1 MLLPRRCNGGT
12 KQQLQTYKCR
22 IASFYGGSSGF
33 AKFATYLAVQFSLSK
48 AMEVPLIDRALTM
61 PRLRIAVALLLA
73 SLVALHAQMYKP
85 LSFTEYTLPNGLHVI
100 FRQDRT
106 APVVTTVLWYRVG
119 SRYEAPGRTGF
130 AHFFEHLMFEG
141 TDSLQRGEI
150 SKLIQQAG
158 GELNAFT
165 SFDQTVYHM
174 RVPSNA
180 LPLALWIESQRMRGL
195 KIDTIGVETQR
206 GVVKEER
213 KMRYEN
219 SPYGVWNIRM
229 FERLF
234 AQSPYS
240 WTPIG
245 ASQHIDS
252 AAIAEFR
259 QFYDTYYVP
268 NNAVLVISGDFS
280 ETEARK
286 LVDLYFGFQP
296 PGPPPRRD
304 SLQIPPLR
312 GEIRDTIFDPKAQ
325 LPAVFIGYR
334 TVPEGHTDSYAL
346 QMLMDILANGESS
359 RMYRALVDRAQVAVQ
374 SSVFPYE
381 LEKVGAA
388 IMVGVA
394 APGRSIDTVEH
405 MMYAVIDSVIA
416 HGVTEAEFA
425 KARNIA
431 ESRFIADK
439 KGTYPTALALAR
451 AYAFFEN
458 TELVN
463 TEMQRFY
470 SVRREDLQRVAKKYF
485 GTPNRVVLTFIP
497 SQAKEGN

>member
-1 MLLPRRCNGGT
+1 MQEEKTVSPFERKL
-12 KQQLQTYKCR
+12 
-22 IASFYGGSSGF
+22 FMHV
-33 AKFATYLAVQFSLSK
+33 VQ
-48 AMEVPLIDRALTM
+48 RAALVF
-61 PRLRIAVALLLA
+61 VAAA
-73 SLVALHAQMYKP
+73 SLVTASAQIYKP

-100 FRQDRT
+100 LRHDPT
-106 APVVTTVLWYRVG
+106 APVVTVVVWYMVG
-119 SRYEAPGRTGF
+119 SRNEDPKRTGF

-141 TDSLQRGEI
+141 TDSIGRGEV
-150 SKLIQQAG
+150 SKLVQQAG

-180 LPLALWIESQRMRGL
+180 LPLALWIESQRMRRL

-219 SPYGVWNIRM
+219 SPYGIWNIRM
-229 FERLF
+229 FEYLF
-234 AQSPYS
+234 AGSPYS

-252 AAIAEFR
+252 AAIAEFK

-268 NNAVLVISGDFS
+268 NNAILVISGDFDEP
-280 ETEARK
+280 ETRRM
-286 LVDLYFGFQP
+286 VDAYFGFQP
-296 PGPPPRRD
+296 PGPMVPKD
-304 SLQIPPLR
+304 SVVVQPLS
-312 GEIRDTIFDPKAQ
+312 GMIRDTIYDSKAQ
-325 LPAVFIGYR
+325 LPAVFVGYR
-334 TVPEGHTDSYAL
+334 AVPDGHPDSYAL

-359 RMYRALVDRAQVAVQ
+359 RMYRQLVDQAQVAVQ

-388 IMVGVA
+388 ILIGIA
-394 APGRSIDTVEH
+394 APGRSIDTVEK
-405 MMYAVIDSVIA
+405 MMYAVIDTVIA

-431 ESRFIADK
+431 EARFIGDK

-451 AYAFFEN
+451 AYAFFGN
-458 TELVN
+458 TAMVN

-485 GTPNRVVLTFIP
+485 ATPNRVVLTFIP
-497 SQAKEGN
+497 STGKEGN

>member
-1 MLLPRRCNGGT
+1 MLRWCWMACAVLA
-12 KQQLQTYKCR
+12 
-22 IASFYGGSSGF
+22 IGS
-33 AKFATYLAVQFSLSK
+33 LC
-48 AMEVPLIDRALTM
+48 M
-61 PRLRIAVALLLA
+61 
-73 SLVALHAQMYKP
+73 HAQMYKP

-100 FRQDRT
+100 LRQDQF

-119 SRYEAPGRTGF
+119 SRYEDPARTGF

-141 TDSLQRGEI
+141 TDSIARGEL
-150 SKLIQQAG
+150 SKLVQQAG

-229 FERLF
+229 FQHLF
-234 AQSPYS
+234 AGSPYS

-252 AAIAEFR
+252 AAIAEFK

-268 NNAVLVISGDFS
+268 NNAVLVVSGDFD
-280 ETEARK
+280 EPEVRRMING
-286 LVDLYFGFQP
+286 YFGYLP
-296 PGPPPRRD
+296 PHPPVHRD
-304 SLQIPPLR
+304 TVMVPPLA
-312 GEIRDTIFDPKAQ
+312 GEIRDTINDPKAQ

-334 TVPEGHTDSYAL
+334 TVPEGHPDSYAL

-359 RMYRALVDRAQVAVQ
+359 RMYRKLVDQAQVAVQ

-388 IMVGVA
+388 ILVGVA
-394 APGRSIDTVEH
+394 APGRSIDTVEK
-405 MMYAVIDSVIA
+405 MIYAEIDSVIA
-416 HGVTEAEFA
+416 HGVTEAEFQ

-439 KGTYPTALALAR
+439 KGTYQTALALAR
-451 AYAFFEN
+451 AYAYFGN
-458 TELVN
+458 TSMVN

-470 SVRREDLQRVAKKYF
+470 SVRREDLQRVARKYF

-497 SQAKEGN
+497 SSGKEEK

>member
-1 MLLPRRCNGGT
+1 MFALGSTPNEKAVSPSRSNPLM
-12 KQQLQTYKCR
+12 R
-22 IASFYGGSSGF
+22 ISRYGALALAATLSVVVAS
-33 AKFATYLAVQFSLSK
+33 
-48 AMEVPLIDRALTM
+48 
-61 PRLRIAVALLLA
+61 
-73 SLVALHAQMYKP
+73 AQMYKP
-85 LSFTEYTLPNGLHVI
+85 LSFIEYTLPNGLHVI
-100 FRQDRT
+100 LRQDRT

-119 SRYEAPGRTGF
+119 SRYEDPARTGF

-141 TDSLQRGEI
+141 TDSIGRGEI
-150 SKLIQQAG
+150 SKLVQQAG
-158 GELNAFT
+158 GDLNAFT
-165 SFDQTVYHM
+165 TFDQTVYHM

-180 LPLALWIESQRMRGL
+180 LPMALWIESQRMRGL

-219 SPYGVWNIRM
+219 SPYGMWNIKM
-229 FERLF
+229 FEHLF
-234 AQSPYS
+234 AGTPYS

-252 AAIAEFR
+252 AAIAEFK

-268 NNAVLVISGDFS
+268 NNAVLVISGDFD
-280 ETEARK
+280 EPEVRRM
-286 LVDLYFGFQP
+286 VDVYFGFQP
-296 PGPPPRRD
+296 PGPMPRRD
-304 SLQIPPLR
+304 SVIVPPLA
-312 GEIRDTIFDPKAQ
+312 GTIRDTIYDAKAQ

-334 TVPEGHTDSYAL
+334 TVPEGHPDSYAL

-359 RMYRALVDRAQVAVQ
+359 RMYRTLVDSAQVAVQ
-374 SSVFPYE
+374 ASVFPYE

-388 IMVGVA
+388 ILVGVA
-394 APGRSIDTVEH
+394 APGRSIDTVEK

-416 HGVTEAEFA
+416 RGVTEAEFV

-431 ESRFIADK
+431 ESRFISDK

-458 TELVN
+458 TAMVN

-497 SQAKEGN
+497 TTGKETK

>member
-1 MLLPRRCNGGT
+1 
-12 KQQLQTYKCR
+12 
-22 IASFYGGSSGF
+22 
-33 AKFATYLAVQFSLSK
+33 
-48 AMEVPLIDRALTM
+48 M
-61 PRLRIAVALLLA
+61 PRLHWAVALLLMS
-73 SLVALHAQMYKP
+73 SLAAQAQIYKP
-85 LSFTEYTLPNGLHVI
+85 LTFTEYTLPNGLHVI
-100 FRQDRT
+100 LRQDRT
-106 APVVTTVLWYRVG
+106 APVVTTVVWYRVG
-119 SRYEAPGRTGF
+119 SRYEDPKRTGF

-141 TDSLQRGEI
+141 TDSLKRGEI

-234 AQSPYS
+234 AGTPYS

-252 AAIAEFR
+252 AAIAEFK
-259 QFYDTYYVP
+259 QFYDQYYVP
-268 NNAVLVISGDFS
+268 NNAVLVISGDFD
-280 ETEARK
+280 EPEARSM
-286 LVDLYFGFQP
+286 VESYFGFQP
-296 PGPPPRRD
+296 PGPPPLRD
-304 SLQIPPLR
+304 SIPVPPFH
-312 GEIRDTIFDPKAQ
+312 GEIRDTIYDSKAQ

-334 TVPEGHTDSYAL
+334 TVPEGHPDSYAL

-359 RMYRALVDRAQVAVQ
+359 RMYRSLVDKAQVAVQ

-388 IMVGVA
+388 ILVGVA
-394 APGRSIDTVEH
+394 APGRSIDTVEK
-405 MMYAVIDSVIA
+405 MMYAAIDSVIA
-416 HGVTEAEFA
+416 HGVTEAEFV

-431 ESRFIADK
+431 EARFIADK
-439 KGTYPTALALAR
+439 KGTYQTALALAR

-458 TELVN
+458 AAFVN

-470 SVRREDLQRVAKKYF
+470 SIRREDLQRVAKKYF

>member
-1 MLLPRRCNGGT
+1 MMRLLW
-12 KQQLQTYKCR
+12 R
-22 IASFYGGSSGF
+22 IGAFF
-33 AKFATYLAVQFSLSK
+33 VA
-48 AMEVPLIDRALTM
+48 ALT
-61 PRLRIAVALLLA
+61 AQ
-73 SLVALHAQMYKP
+73 AQMYKP
-85 LSFTEYTLPNGLHVI
+85 LRFIEYTMPNGLHVI
-100 FRQDRT
+100 LHPDRF

-119 SRYEAPGRTGF
+119 SRYEDPARTGF

-141 TDSLQRGEI
+141 TDSIGRGEI

-180 LPLALWIESQRMRGL
+180 LPLALWIEAQRMRGL
-195 KIDTIGVETQR
+195 KVDTIGVETQR

-213 KMRYEN
+213 KMRYDN
-219 SPYGVWNIRM
+219 SPYGVWNERM
-229 FERLF
+229 FKYLF
-234 AQSPYS
+234 TGSPYS

-252 AAIAEFR
+252 AAIMEFK

-268 NNAVLVISGDFS
+268 NNAVLVISGDFDVP
-280 ETEARK
+280 EVRRM
-286 LVDLYFGFQP
+286 VDAYFGPIP
-296 PGPPPRRD
+296 PGPMPRRD
-304 SLQIPPLR
+304 SIGIPPMA
-312 GEIRDTIFDPKAQ
+312 GEVRDTIYDPKAQ
-325 LPAVFIGYR
+325 LAAVFIGYR
-334 TVPEGHTDSYAL
+334 TVPEGHPDSYAL

-359 RMYRALVDRAQVAVQ
+359 RMYRLLVDSAQVAVQ

-388 IMVGVA
+388 ILVGIA
-394 APGRSIDTVEH
+394 APGRSIDTVEK

-416 HGVTEAEFA
+416 RGVTEAEFV

-431 ESRFIADK
+431 ETRFISDK
-439 KGTYPTALALAR
+439 KGTYQTALALAR

-458 TELVN
+458 TEMAN
-463 TEMQRFY
+463 AEMQRFY
-470 SVRREDLQRVAKKYF
+470 AVRREDLQRVAKKYF
-485 GTPNRVVLTFIP
+485 QTPNRVVLTFLP
-497 SQAKEGN
+497 SAGKEGK

>member
-1 MLLPRRCNGGT
+1 M
-12 KQQLQTYKCR
+12 
-22 IASFYGGSSGF
+22 
-33 AKFATYLAVQFSLSK
+33 
-48 AMEVPLIDRALTM
+48 
-61 PRLRIAVALLLA
+61 LLLA
-73 SLVALHAQMYKP
+73 MLGAAHAQMYKP
-85 LSFTEYTLPNGLHVI
+85 LTFTEYTLPNGLHVI
-100 FRQDRT
+100 LRQDRF
-106 APVVTTVLWYRVG
+106 APVVTTVVWYRVG

-141 TDSLQRGEI
+141 TDSIARGEL

-158 GELNAFT
+158 GDLNAFT

-180 LPLALWIESQRMRGL
+180 LQLALWIESQRMRGL

-219 SPYGVWNIRM
+219 SPYGVWNLRM

-234 AQSPYS
+234 AGTPYS

-259 QFYDTYYVP
+259 QFYNTYYVP
-268 NNAVLVISGDFS
+268 NNAVLVVSGDFDEP
-280 ETEARK
+280 ETRSMIES
-286 LVDLYFGFQP
+286 YFGLHP
-296 PGPPPRRD
+296 PGPPVLRD
-304 SLQIPPLR
+304 SIVVPPLV
-312 GEIRDTIFDPKAQ
+312 GEIRDTVFDPKAQ

-334 TVPEGHTDSYAL
+334 TVPEGHPDSYAL

-359 RMYRALVDRAQVAVQ
+359 RMYRSLVDQAQVAVQ

-388 IMVGVA
+388 ILVGVA
-394 APGRSIDTVEH
+394 APGRSIDTVEK
-405 MMYAVIDSVIA
+405 MMYAVIDSVIN
-416 HGVTEAEFA
+416 HGVTEAEFV

-431 ESRFIADK
+431 ESRFLADK

-458 TELVN
+458 TALVN

-485 GTPNRVVLTFIP
+485 GPPNRVVITFIP
-497 SQAKEGN
+497 SQAKEGK